1 MSQKGKLKDTKKS
14 LKLKEEKFI
23 DLTDN
28 EMIHNKKKL
37 KNEDKNNNN
46 KNKSFLNRK
55 RKRQTPKKNNI
66 SAEFKLF
73 YELVDKYGIEKVLAS
88 LCKNENDFSVN
99 KMDKIIDKIND
110 SCNKNNFIHNVL
122 KTYFF
127 ILKDYINDN
136 PDIKNSLLEK
146 NNYDLQRILPND
158 NIKEDN
164 NMIDL
169 QFNID
174 NVIKIP
180 SNKEEE
186 KENNIN
192 DDDNNNKNI
201 LGLESHYNKNA
212 DGNIYK
218 YKIMYLL
225 GELAVFKCA
234 DNNCT
239 GDGTFDLGTKLFNDG
254 QKHSKKYSEHDFV
267 INGNIDDDIAYKEM
281 CNNKYIDA
289 QIIYEENAKVVRF
302 YS

>member
-99 KMDKIIDKIND
+99 KMDRIIDKIND

-164 NMIDL
+164 NMI
-169 QFNID
+169 
-174 NVIKIP
+174 
-180 SNKEEE
+180 E
-186 KENNIN
+186 
-192 DDDNNNKNI
+192 
-201 LGLESHYNKNA
+201 
-212 DGNIYK
+212 
-218 YKIMYLL
+218 
-225 GELAVFKCA
+225 
-234 DNNCT
+234 
-239 GDGTFDLGTKLFNDG
+239 
-254 QKHSKKYSEHDFV
+254 
-267 INGNIDDDIAYKEM
+267 
-281 CNNKYIDA
+281 
-289 QIIYEENAKVVRF
+289 
-302 YS
+302 